1 MPAGSLYRMT
11 QLHEIERRPHC
22 SDRCLCCPNRG
33 SSLVSTSMSLTVEL
47 AIINT
52 LIVVALILVQGIGV

>member
-1 MPAGSLYRMT
+1 
-11 QLHEIERRPHC
+11 
-22 SDRCLCCPNRG
+22 
-33 SSLVSTSMSLTVEL
+33 MSLTVEL